1 MSGKFEGREPKLRSH
16 VFDYG
21 DVKKAE
27 AFYRTTEEA
36 CQFIRTDFKRGED
49 VVQTLRAGKEG
60 HLSSFPTNKPT
71 DPLEEDYGIKMDI
84 YKKQVAVYVDSLALY
99 QDNLKKAYGVILGQ
113 CSPNLKNNLQAQ
125 SSRARM

>member
-1 MSGKFEGREPKLRSH
+1 M
-16 VFDYG
+16 
-21 DVKKAE
+21 
-27 AFYRTTEEA
+27 EEV

-49 VVQTLRAGKEG
+49 VVQTLRAGKEV

-71 DPLEEDYGIKMDI
+71 DPLEEDYDIKMDI

-113 CSPNLKNNLQAQ
+113 CSPNLKKNLQAQ